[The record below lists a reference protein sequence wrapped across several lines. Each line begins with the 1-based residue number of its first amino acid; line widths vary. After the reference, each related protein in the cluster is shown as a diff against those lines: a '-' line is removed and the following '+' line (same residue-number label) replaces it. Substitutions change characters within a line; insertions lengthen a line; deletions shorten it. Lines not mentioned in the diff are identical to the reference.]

1 VVNSDTDSS
10 GKLSWDTGFLLMQQ
24 PCQLLHNSTI
34 VYVNMAIIIDCTF
47 NSSNENPRPALTR
60 RLYLIVG
67 HRTTGLS
74 LSIGLGAMAAA
85 FDKRAFLR
93 RSLRP
98 G

>member
-1 VVNSDTDSS
+1 MEFRLPVDLTPSVSYRI
-10 GKLSWDTGFLLMQQ
+10 
-24 PCQLLHNSTI
+24 NSTVNHI
-34 VYVNMAIIIDCTF
+34 NMAIVGCTF

-60 RLYLIVG
+60 RLYLMVG